1 MAADPSWLAGGGY
14 RHAGGA
20 LQLPR
25 LALDSKTGLL
35 PILSVLG
42 LADALDYDDAFAGI
56 AASPPALD
64 RLVQR
69 AVIEVEERGTTASAV
84 MGGLAVPTS
93 IAVPF
98 DLRIDRPFAFSIR
111 HVATGAVLFAAWIDN
126 PQAG

>member
-42 LADALDYDDAFAGI
+42 LADTLDYDDAFAGI

-84 MGGLAVPTS
+84 TGGLAVPTS

>member
-1 MAADPSWLAGGGY
+1 MWIGDLDAGY
-14 RHAGGA
+14 R
-20 LQLPR
+20 
-25 LALDSKTGLL
+25 
-35 PILSVLG
+35 
-42 LADALDYDDAFAGI
+42 ADADFEAVSVPYGDGAFAFAGI
-56 AASPPALD
+56 AAPALD

-84 MGGLAVPTS
+84 TGGLAVPTS